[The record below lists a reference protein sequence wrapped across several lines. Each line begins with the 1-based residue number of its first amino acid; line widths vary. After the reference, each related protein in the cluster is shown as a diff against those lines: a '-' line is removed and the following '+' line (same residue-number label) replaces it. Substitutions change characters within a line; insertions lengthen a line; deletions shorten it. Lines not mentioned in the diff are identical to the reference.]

1 MILVIGGAGY
11 LGSHISH
18 LLGSSCVVYDNLLHR
33 DEFLDDVQFVYGDVT
48 NYDQVNNFLKAA
60 KMVIWLAAIVGDA
73 ACNTNPQQAIA
84 VNVDAV
90 QNLADNFS
98 GPIIF
103 TSTASV
109 YGKHDGMAMEESPL
123 NPQSLYAETKVKA
136 EGILS
141 DSNAMILR
149 LGTLHGL
156 SPRMRFDLVVNAM
169 TRDAVKK
176 GVITVFG
183 GSQFRPLIHVK
194 EVAEHIRMWTG
205 SFAPGTY
212 NFASENVTVDNIA
225 DRVAT
230 SVFSTRV
237 EHKGS
242 EYEDARD
249 YSMDCGK
256 LGGALCPVH
265 TKLVEESVREI
276 AGMLRSERIK
286 DPYGGRYR
294 NG

>member
-1 MILVIGGAGY
+1 MILIVGGAGY
-11 LGSHISH
+11 LGTHIAH
-18 LLGSSCVVYDNLLHR
+18 LLGSSCVVYDSLLHR

-48 NYDQVNNFLKAA
+48 DYDHINNCLKTA
-60 KMVIWLAAIVGDA
+60 KTVIWLAAIVGDA
-73 ACNTNPQQAIA
+73 ACNVNPQQAIA

-98 GPIIF
+98 GKIIF

-109 YGKHDGMAMEESPL
+109 YGKHNGMAREDSVL
-123 NPQSLYAETKVKA
+123 NPQSLYAETKVRA

-141 DSNAMILR
+141 GKNAMVLR

-176 GVITVFG
+176 GIVTVFG

-205 SFAPGTY
+205 SFTPGTY
-212 NFASENVTVDNIA
+212 NFASENATVDDIA
-225 DRVAT
+225 ERVAG

-256 LGGALCPVH
+256 LGTVLYPVH
-265 TKLVEESVREI
+265 TKFVEESVEEI
-276 AGMLRSERIK
+276 VGVLRSRRIK
-286 DPYGGRYR
+286 DPYSGRYR